1 MNNFNKD
8 KKAILLKT
16 SNVILFVVFLY
27 MILLLFGKYF
37 LYLGETEIAE
47 KIFQYTFN
55 SKGHAIAKAG
65 SGFMEE
71 AIEMAGD
78 DDVILGKIHFSS
90 QSFSDAVKHFK
101 AADHTPGIF
110 YSLSALGKHEEA
122 KEILEN
128 IENKAIYL
136 DLIDLKIKS
145 NILDKLARQHEQEN
159 YISLAS
165 SFLKLNEYPTSLYYL
180 KKQNSQISN
189 SYFNIMSNNHAP
201 FPLAGTSKIK
211 NKFDILNAIVSGNI
225 EQAYSASD
233 EISYDIGLIYISML
247 TGNWKEYFV
256 LLDKGLSDNISKN
269 IPTIEEAYAPVSKNK
284 IAIDAFIKENN
295 QVWVQQS
302 MTTQLLSLPQLNEY
316 LVVKKVF
323 VVTTIAILI
332 VLIGALVSYILQ
344 LKRRKTAE
352 ELSVL
357 DAVQQYPQFER
368 PEDSMTPSHSWNVLD
383 LNQVRENEFII
394 IKTAFDKLNI
404 PYSADE
410 LESKLSSAKVKNKA
424 YKVYSIASQF
434 NVFVKMTKST
444 LEEIDTFSK
453 DGIIILIFKDSSL
466 QLFISK
472 KKNMYLL
479 FDGKARNKY
488 DNVTLDKIR
497 SDQVITLKKM

>member
-1 MNNFNKD
+1 
-8 KKAILLKT
+8 
-16 SNVILFVVFLY
+16 
-27 MILLLFGKYF
+27 
-37 LYLGETEIAE
+37 
-47 KIFQYTFN
+47 
-55 SKGHAIAKAG
+55 
-65 SGFMEE
+65 
-71 AIEMAGD
+71 
-78 DDVILGKIHFSS
+78 
-90 QSFSDAVKHFK
+90 
-101 AADHTPGIF
+101 
-110 YSLSALGKHEEA
+110 
-122 KEILEN
+122 
-128 IENKAIYL
+128 
-136 DLIDLKIKS
+136 
-145 NILDKLARQHEQEN
+145 
-159 YISLAS
+159 
-165 SFLKLNEYPTSLYYL
+165 
-180 KKQNSQISN
+180 
-189 SYFNIMSNNHAP
+189 MSNNHAP